1 MKIRVYFN
9 NGNVVNF
16 DGDKT
21 AFRDSDGTHFTFSE
35 DPDGET
41 CSYASV
47 LTRGPLINWDT
58 VSWVREYRDEEGREL

>member
-16 DGDKT
+16 DGEK
-21 AFRDSDGTHFTFSE
+21 ASFRDNNGLHFHFRE
-35 DPDGET
+35 DDESPV
-41 CSYASV
+41 SYADV
-47 LTRGPLINWDT
+47 LKTGPMINWDT